1 MQLTSIGAEYTGLPS
16 WSPDGKEIALYSRV
30 QDKSQ
35 IFVIGADGTGLRQI
49 TSGEANHFF
58 PRWSKD
64 GRWIYF
70 SSNTSGSTQLWKI
83 PREGGVPVQITRG
96 GGFAALESA
105 DSKWLYYTKTEATD
119 SGLWK
124 LPLAG
129 GEEVQVIPSV
139 HLHNFDIVSDGYY
152 FLATASTLKF
162 LNTAG
167 QIITVAPQLPQGYV
181 GLSVSPDKKSIL
193 FTADKP
199 QSSELVLVENFQ

>member
-1 MQLTSIGAEYTGLPS
+1 LDLFLLEYQRLDS
-16 WSPDGKEIALYSRV
+16 ALEDSARR
-30 QDKSQ
+30 
-35 IFVIGADGTGLRQI
+35 GRAC
-49 TSGEANHFF
+49 ANHS
-58 PRWSKD
+58 R
-64 GRWIYF
+64 
-70 SSNTSGSTQLWKI
+70 
-83 PREGGVPVQITRG
+83 

-139 HLHNFDIVSDGYY
+139 HLHNFDIVSDGIY

-167 QIITVAPQLPQGYV
+167 QITTVAPQLPQGYV

-199 QSSELVLVENFQ
+199 QTSELVLVENFQ

>member
-1 MQLTSIGAEYTGLPS
+1 MCAYRRYGCLPS
-16 WSPDGKEIALYSRV
+16 NPSVSRTDWPPDGKEIALYSRV

-35 IFVIGADGTGLRQI
+35 IFVIGADATGLRQI

-58 PRWSKD
+58 PMWSKD

-70 SSNTSGSTQLWKI
+70 SSNT
-83 PREGGVPVQITRG
+83 
-96 GGFAALESA
+96 
-105 DSKWLYYTKTEATD
+105 
-119 SGLWK
+119 
-124 LPLAG
+124 PLAG

-139 HLHNFDIVSDGYY
+139 HLHNFDIVSDGIY

-167 QIITVAPQLPQGYV
+167 QITTVAPQLPQGYV

-199 QSSELVLVENFQ
+199 QTSELVLVENFQ

>member
-1 MQLTSIGAEYTGLPS
+1 MVKGPR
-16 WSPDGKEIALYSRV
+16 PDGPLECRDGLFQLDRV
-30 QDKSQ
+30 
-35 IFVIGADGTGLRQI
+35 
-49 TSGEANHFF
+49 
-58 PRWSKD
+58 
-64 GRWIYF
+64 
-70 SSNTSGSTQLWKI
+70 
-83 PREGGVPVQITRG
+83 
-96 GGFAALESA
+96 
-105 DSKWLYYTKTEATD
+105 
-119 SGLWK
+119 

-199 QSSELVLVENFQ
+199 QTSELVLVENFQ